1 MIKEKSEPSRPRRQR
16 HRRHRGSA
24 AGTLIFVVRDAVG
37 VEA

>member
-1 MIKEKSEPSRPRRQR
+1 MIKEKSEPSRPRPQR

-37 VEA
+37 VES